1 MQRLYHICLSQVIG
15 KRNEWNEKG
24 KKKKIR
30 KRMSRS
36 KNKLIRLK

>member
-24 KKKKIR
+24 KKKKKFEKECRGPRI
-30 KRMSRS
+30 
-36 KNKLIRLK
+36 N

>member
-24 KKKKIR
+24 KRKKFEKECRGPRI
-30 KRMSRS
+30 
-36 KNKLIRLK
+36 N

>member
-24 KKKKIR
+24 KKKKN
-30 KRMSRS
+30 S
-36 KNKLIRLK
+36 KKNVEVQE